1 MNSQMQT
8 VDTNNRNV
16 IPNVATKIKNLS
28 ATKQVYLKLIIQM
41 FPFLNNLLLCEYANQ
56 LIILLQNLINI
67 QKCPTLAEFE
77 TGLISVL
84 ITYIFDIHQL
94 IDGHLDLEQYET
106 RHKNLTIINARITA
120 YATYYDKQGIDDL
133 KKTLLLV

>member
-1 MNSQMQT
+1 MNSQMQN

-28 ATKQVYLKLIIQM
+28 ATKQVYLKLIIRM
-41 FPFLNNLLLCEYANQ
+41 FPFLNNQSLCEYANQ

-77 TGLISVL
+77 TGLTSVL
-84 ITYIFDIHQL
+84 ITYIFDMHEL
-94 IDGHLDLEQYET
+94 IDGRLDLQQYEA
-106 RHKNLTIINARITA
+106 RHKNLTTINAQITE
-120 YATYYDKQGIDDL
+120 YATYYDKQGIDEL